1 MSRSEIITTRVDSD
15 TLDALDKIAA
25 RSERTRAWVAAK
37 AIRHY
42 VEEESAFHAFIQ
54 EGLDE
59 LDRGEFYTQEQ
70 MEEWFAA
77 RYNSA
82 A

>member
-1 MSRSEIITTRVDSD
+1 MSRSEVITTRLDSD

-25 RSERTRAWVAAK
+25 QSERTRAWVAAK
-37 AIRHY
+37 AIRHF
-42 VEEESAFHAFIQ
+42 VEEQRAFHAFIQ

-70 MEEWFAA
+70 MEAWFAA
-77 RYNSA
+77 RYDTTA
-82 A
+82 